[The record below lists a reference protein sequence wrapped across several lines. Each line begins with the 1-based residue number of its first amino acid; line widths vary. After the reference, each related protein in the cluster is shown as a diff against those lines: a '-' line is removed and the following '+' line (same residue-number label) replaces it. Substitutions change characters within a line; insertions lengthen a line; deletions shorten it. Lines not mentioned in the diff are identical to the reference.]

1 MSPYIPI
8 ISHWIAAGLLIATA
22 TFALLEAKSS
32 ALIPKSLFLWPLSA
46 FLFGLLCLEPFLRRG
61 HVSFLVMAIV
71 IMICAAQAFLVN
83 IRKLSRWPSGAVWLG
98 LLLIGLMLQVPNPN
112 IAEPVFQDFYRRL
125 AGFVWIAIGVTKV
138 IGERS
143 VSDPS
148 AVPVWI
154 QLVYVQ
160 AALVASSPF

>member
-1 MSPYIPI
+1 MNTYIPI
-8 ISHWIAAGLLIATA
+8 ISHWVAAGLLASMA

-32 ALIPKSLFLWPLSA
+32 SLIPKSLFLWPLMG
-46 FLFGLLCLEPFLRRG
+46 FLFGLFCLEPFFVR
-61 HVSFLVMAIV
+61 HHTSFLIMGTV
-71 IMICAAQAFLVN
+71 IMICAAQAFFVN

-98 LLLIGLMLQVPNPN
+98 LALVGVLMQIPNN
-112 IAEPVFQDFYRRL
+112 AVAEPVFQNFYKRL
-125 AGFVWIAIGVTKV
+125 AGLVWIAIGVTKV

-143 VSDPS
+143 VSDTS